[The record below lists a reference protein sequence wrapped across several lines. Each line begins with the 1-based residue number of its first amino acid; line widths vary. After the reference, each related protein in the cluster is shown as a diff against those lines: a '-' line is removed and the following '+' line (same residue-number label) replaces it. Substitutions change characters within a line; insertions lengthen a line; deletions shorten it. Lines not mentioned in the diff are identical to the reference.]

1 MPIGILYLRLGTH
14 MKISCRRMTPTRRA
28 DAQALLNAFL
38 REDEHYL
45 ETSGSYGDAGLPAL
59 KRALG
64 LFLRRS
70 DLGFVWLAYADG
82 EPAAVCV
89 ASYAISTSIG
99 GLVAKLDDVYVA
111 PHLHGR
117 GIGSK
122 MMKSLIKELKRSRVR
137 RIDTS
142 VHNDNDVAAN
152 YYRKNGFTRLNEER
166 LTRVL

>member
-1 MPIGILYLRLGTH
+1 
-14 MKISCRRMTPTRRA
+14 MTDARRA

-38 REDEHYL
+38 REDAHYL
-45 ETSGSYGDAGLPAL
+45 DASGAYGDEGLPAL

-70 DLGFVWLAYADG
+70 DLGFVWLAYVDG

-89 ASYAISTSIG
+89 VCYAVSTSIG

-111 PHLHGR
+111 SHMHGR
-117 GIGSK
+117 GVGTQ
-122 MMKSLIKELKRSRVR
+122 MLQALIKELKRKRVR

-142 VHNDNDVAAN
+142 VHNGNDGAAN
-152 YYRKNGFTRLNEER
+152 YYKKNGFTSLNEER
-166 LTRVL
+166 LTLVL

>member
-1 MPIGILYLRLGTH
+1 
-14 MKISCRRMTPTRRA
+14 MTKSRRA

-59 KRALG
+59 KRALE

-70 DLGFVWLAYADG
+70 DLGFVWLAYAG
-82 EPAAVCV
+82 REPAAVCV
-89 ASYAISTSIG
+89 VSYAISTSIG

-117 GIGSK
+117 GIGTQMLK
-122 MMKSLIKELKRSRVR
+122 ALKQELKRKRVR

-142 VHNDNDVAAN
+142 VHNGNEAAAN
-152 YYRKNGFTRLNEER
+152 YYRKNGFTMLGEER
-166 LTRVL
+166 LTLLL

>member
-1 MPIGILYLRLGTH
+1 MR
-14 MKISCRRMTPTRRA
+14 ISCKRMTATRRA

-38 REDEHYL
+38 REDGHYL
-45 ETSGSYGDAGLPAL
+45 ETSTMYGDAGLPAL
-59 KRALG
+59 RRALR

-70 DLGFVWLAYADG
+70 DLGFVWLAYADR

-89 ASYAISTSIG
+89 VSYAISTSIG

-117 GIGSK
+117 GVGSE
-122 MMKSLIKELKRSRVR
+122 MMKSLIRELRRKRIR

-142 VHNDNDVAAN
+142 VHNGNDVAAN
-152 YYRKNGFTRLNEER
+152 YYKKNGFTMLGEER
-166 LTRVL
+166 LTRLL

>member
-1 MPIGILYLRLGTH
+1 
-14 MKISCRRMTPTRRA
+14 MKISCRKMTKTRRA

-45 ETSGSYGDAGLPAL
+45 QTSGSYGDAGLPAL
-59 KRALG
+59 KRALE

-70 DLGFVWLAYADG
+70 DLGFVWLAYADD

-89 ASYAISTSIG
+89 VCYAISTSIG

-111 PHLHGR
+111 PQLHGR
-117 GIGSK
+117 GVGTQ
-122 MMKSLIKELKRSRVR
+122 MLKSLIEELKRKRVR

-142 VHNDNDVAAN
+142 VHNGNDVAEKF
-152 YYRKNGFTRLNEER
+152 YRKNGFAMLGEER
-166 LTRVL
+166 LTLVI

>member
-1 MPIGILYLRLGTH
+1 
-14 MKISCRRMTPTRRA
+14 MKVSCRRMTATRQA

-45 ETSGSYGDAGLPAL
+45 ETSGSYGDGGLPAL

-70 DLGFVWLAYADG
+70 DLGFVWLAYAG
-82 EPAAVCV
+82 REPAAVCV
-89 ASYAISTSIG
+89 VSYAISTSIG

-111 PHLHGR
+111 PQLHGR
-117 GIGSK
+117 GVGTA
-122 MMKSLIKELKRSRVR
+122 MMKSLIVELKRKRVR

-142 VHNDNDVAAN
+142 VHNGNDVAAN
-152 YYRKNGFTRLNEER
+152 YYKKNGFMMLNEER
-166 LTRVL
+166 LTLVL

>member
-1 MPIGILYLRLGTH
+1 
-14 MKISCRRMTPTRRA
+14 MKISCRRMTRTRRA
-28 DAQALLNAFL
+28 DAQALLNGFL
-38 REDEHYL
+38 REDDHYL
-45 ETSGSYGDAGLPAL
+45 RTSKLYGDAGLPAL

-70 DLGFVWLAYADG
+70 DLGFVWLAYLEG

-89 ASYAISTSIG
+89 VSYAISTSIG

-117 GIGSK
+117 GVGTQ
-122 MMKSLIKELKRSRVR
+122 MMKALRQELKRKRVR

-142 VHNDNDVAAN
+142 VVRGNRAAEK
-152 YYRKNGFTRLNEER
+152 YYRKNGFMQPGEER
-166 LTRVL
+166 LTLLL

>member
-1 MPIGILYLRLGTH
+1 
-14 MKISCRRMTPTRRA
+14 MKISCCRMTKTRRA

-38 REDEHYL
+38 REDQHYL
-45 ETSGSYGDAGLPAL
+45 ETSGMYGDAGLPAL
-59 KRALG
+59 KRALE

-70 DLGFVWLAYADG
+70 DLGFVWLAYADR

-89 ASYAISTSIG
+89 ISYAISTSIG

-117 GIGSK
+117 GVGTE
-122 MMKSLIKELKRSRVR
+122 MMKSLIGELKRKRVR

-142 VHNDNDVAAN
+142 VHDGNDAAAN
-152 YYRKNGFTRLNEER
+152 YYKKNGFTMLGEQR
-166 LTRVL
+166 LTLVL